1 MWGTPDFFDKTCSDK
16 SDISQ
21 DMIVGDDAIIATCG
35 SIYTPPLH
43 MHQIVVDW
51 KWFPCK
57 KAQKC
62 IHIDNRCDLHPHP
75 DCLYEKVRI
84 SLEKSFTKDLFKK
97 IRTRTVLS
105 Y

>member
-21 DMIVGDDAIIATCG
+21 DMIVENDAIIATCG

-43 MHQIVVDW
+43 MHQTVVDW

-75 DCLYEKVRI
+75 DCLYEKVG
-84 SLEKSFTKDLFKK
+84 KN
-97 IRTRTVLS
+97 
-105 Y
+105 